1 MHDDPLLVGQTSDLK
16 LYVYHNE
23 VDHRAHFH
31 FVNMKTNEEGALAI
45 YGPGYITADHEEYCA
60 TLSKEQLNELYDYL
74 NTSTEFGTR
83 FDGICKVWNS
93 VADEAAL
100 RIDSLP
106 ISIPDYKMIPNL
118 IDITD
123 ADYTYRVGNLEH
135 LQLVV
140 FGKDSVKEPHMH
152 FSNIYTGERGALSLR
167 TAKYCDHDE
176 YTCRLSDEL
185 LKEIYDYCIGKWGNH
200 TNFDFIC
207 ASWALYNRSRK
218 LPKDP
223 PRYDLINKQ

>member
-23 VDHRAHFH
+23 VDHRPHFH
-31 FVNMKTNEEGALAI
+31 FVNMKTNEEGALNI
-45 YGPGYITADHEEYCA
+45 YGPSYNTADHEEHRA

-74 NTSTEFGTR
+74 NISTEFGTR
-83 FDGICKVWNS
+83 FSGICKAWNS
-93 VADEAAL
+93 VTDEVEL
-100 RIDSLP
+100 HVNNMDF
-106 ISIPDYKMIPNL
+106 IPNYNLMPNL
-118 IDITD
+118 IDIND
-123 ADYTYRVGNLEH
+123 DDYTYRVGNLEH

-152 FSNIYTGERGALSLR
+152 FSNRYTGERGALSLR

-185 LKEIYDYCIGKWGNH
+185 LKEIYDYCLEGNH
-200 TNFDFIC
+200 THFDFMC
-207 ASWALYNRSRK
+207 ASWAMSNRTRK
-218 LPKDP
+218 FPKEP
-223 PRYDLINKQ
+223 PRYDLMNKQ